1 MTSAAEAKEKLL
13 ARLDETLKRR
23 EEVKET
29 ADHVGPTTGTS
40 CMKFFVLGN
49 MSLDLYSY

>member
-1 MTSAAEAKEKLL
+1 MTSAAEAKEKLV
-13 ARLDETLKRR
+13 ARLDETLKRQ

-40 CMKFFVLGN
+40 CSKFFVLGN